1 MPSAPHAL
9 LEATMIFL
17 ANRRASPAPQGQA
30 ILRSQEDLLMHAN
43 RVCLLATVLPAN
55 RIAATVPLTTT
66 ALILHVFR
74 RFAPQALTALPR
86 AALLPLVFI
95 PATVLPANRIAV
107 TVPLATTALILHVF
121 RRFAPQ
127 ALTALPRAALLCFA
141 TPGRSQTPQE

>member
-1 MPSAPHAL
+1 MPWTFSTCVSPAVSFPIPSAPHAL
-9 LEATMIFL
+9 LATTMVFL
-17 ANRRASPAPQGQA
+17 ANHRASPAPQGQA

-86 AALLPLVFI
+86 AALL
-95 PATVLPANRIAV
+95 
-107 TVPLATTALILHVF
+107 
-121 RRFAPQ
+121 
-127 ALTALPRAALLCFA
+127 CFA